1 MATALNENL
10 AAKKNDFTD
19 ISSTYYPVVYSAVFT
34 KVGNEDDTNDICQ
47 EVFLRLFRK
56 LEEVDNV
63 RKWLFIALQYVVI
76 EYCRK
81 KRPEANVEDLFNDV
95 ALTFVNGFRDARIII
110 AEAIGDMRNFQNER
124 EKALFDLIAVHN
136 FTYEEAG
143 KQLGMTKRQVDYRYN
158 QITAR
163 ILESLRKRGVKHI
176 EDLGQ
181 GVPQSEF
188 DDKYDGARKR
198 SPRRASP
205 SSASLR
211 RSTRSTLS
219 TCCFSQGPR

>member
-1 MATALNENL
+1 MHVKAAFLRPPGVSILYIPGWEGRSPGIPAKTGSMATALEQNI

-19 ISSTYYPVVYSAVFT
+19 VYSTYYPVVYSAVFT

-63 RKWLFIALQYVVI
+63 RKWLFIALRYVVI
-76 EYCRK
+76 EYYRK

-110 AEAIGDMRNFQNER
+110 AEAIEDMNNFQDVR

-143 KQLGMTKRQVDYRYN
+143 RQLGMTKRQVDYRYN

-163 ILESLRKRGVKHI
+163 ILESLRRRGVKHI
-176 EDLGQ
+176 EDL
-181 GVPQSEF
+181 
-188 DDKYDGARKR
+188 
-198 SPRRASP
+198 
-205 SSASLR
+205 L
-211 RSTRSTLS
+211 
-219 TCCFSQGPR
+219 

>member
-1 MATALNENL
+1 MSMDGRQGLSFYRGIGVSLSTMATALKPDI
-10 AAKKNDFTD
+10 AAKKNDFTG
-19 ISSTYYPVVYSAVFT
+19 IYSTYYPVVYSAVFT

-63 RKWLFIALQYVVI
+63 RKWLFIALRYVVI
-76 EYCRK
+76 EYYRK
-81 KRPEANVEDLFNDV
+81 KRPEANVEDVFSDV

-110 AEAIGDMRNFQNER
+110 AEAIDDMSNFQDER

-163 ILESLRKRGVKHI
+163 ILESLRRKGVKHL
-176 EDLGQ
+176 EDL
-181 GVPQSEF
+181 
-188 DDKYDGARKR
+188 
-198 SPRRASP
+198 
-205 SSASLR
+205 L
-211 RSTRSTLS
+211 
-219 TCCFSQGPR
+219 